1 MTWSV
6 RIFLTVMAVLLLG
19 GTALLIYTS
28 TIKPPHKTYE
38 QVISNDRFPK

>member
-6 RIFLTVMAVLLLG
+6 RIFLAVVIVVLVG
-19 GTALLIYTS
+19 GTALLVYAN
-28 TIKPPHKTYE
+28 TIRPPHKTYE

>member
-6 RIFLTVMAVLLLG
+6 RIFLTVLIVVLVG
-19 GTALLIYTS
+19 GTALLIYAN
-28 TIKPPHKTYE
+28 TIKPPHKIYE